1 MRLIDKLPFLE
12 PPREKYNLLPPLN
25 KLKLPL
31 LSKREKVVFPFV
43 VDTVFYRGLSFNS
56 NYQTLK
62 KPFERTYPEE
72 TTIEE
77 VLEHLKEELKEL
89 MVQKPKLF
97 ANAVFGTYI
106 PARFGLVRIYTFP
119 KTIKRNEL
127 IQSVDLYIQEDI
139 SENFPHTE
147 VLYSYDIL
155 DSNEN
160 EPYRVLVTV
169 VESEIIRK
177 IEEVF
182 EELGLEL
189 EVISYEPV
197 CLINLGLLKGLP
209 EPFTILY
216 TERNKILI
224 VSYRRD
230 NILYE
235 TFSYLFSE
243 DKVAE
248 DLLNL
253 IIWDIRNYI
262 VLNDISNIYLAGI
275 VTEYE
280 HLTEFFLEKLPIFGI
295 VSIDKFPDRYALTY
309 TLGERL
315 LNV

>member
-56 NYQTLK
+56 NYQTLI

>member
-1 MRLIDKLPFLE
+1 ME

-56 NYQTLK
+56 NYQTLI

>member
-1 MRLIDKLPFLE
+1 MRPIDKLPLLE
-12 PPREKYNLLPPLN
+12 PPKEKYTLLPPLS
-25 KLKLPL
+25 KLNIPL
-31 LSKREKVVFPFV
+31 LGKKQRVVFPFV
-43 VDTVFYRGLSFNS
+43 VDSVFYRGLSFDS
-56 NYQTLK
+56 EHRILL
-62 KPFERTYPEE
+62 KPFEKTYPEE
-72 TTIEE
+72 TTFEE
-77 VLEHLKEELKEL
+77 VLEQFKEELKEL
-89 MVQKPKLF
+89 KLQREELLKK
-97 ANAVFGTYI
+97 AVFGTYI

-119 KTIKRNEL
+119 RTIKKAEL
-127 IQSVDLYIQEDI
+127 LQSVELYIQEDI

-155 DSNEN
+155 ESSEN
-160 EPYRVLVTV
+160 EPYRVLVTI
-169 VESEIIRK
+169 VESEIVRK
-177 IEEVF
+177 IESVF
-182 EELGLEL
+182 EELDLNL

-197 CLINLGLLKGLP
+197 CLINFGLLKGLP

-295 VSIDKFPDRYALTY
+295 VSVDKVPDRYALVY